1 MLNYIKDGF
10 VEIINWRGLQKAQFQ
25 IMNDCYQNNYNKFDW
40 ILFYDIDEF
49 IYLKYFKS
57 IKVFLSQYKFD
68 KCGKVELN
76 WIHFIDNDNSLSISS
91 IFYKNKTLAER
102 FPKKE
107 KNILKKDFHPQ
118 IKSIIRGHYPN
129 IKIGC
134 LHKLAS
140 GLTSCDGFGRKSN
153 TIGIKTLSPDFK
165 RNYIKHYFGKS
176 LEEFVE
182 KIKRGSAAIGKTN
195 ISLIAKINRYFEI
208 YDINKIK
215 INYIEKETGLNLS
228 LYKKN

>member
-1 MLNYIKDGF
+1 MIL
-10 VEIINWRGLQKAQFQ
+10 
-25 IMNDCYQNNYNKFDW
+25 MNLF
-40 ILFYDIDEF
+40 ILKT
-49 IYLKYFKS
+49 LK
-57 IKVFLSQYKFD
+57 
-68 KCGKVELN
+68 ELN
-76 WIHFIDNDNSLSISS
+76 WIHFTDNENSL
-91 IFYKNKTLAER
+91 FYKNKTLAER

-118 IKSIIRGHYPN
+118 IKSIIRGHNPN

-165 RNYIKHYFGKS
+165 INYIKHYFGKS

-195 ISLIAKINRYFEI
+195 ISQIAKINRYFEI
-208 YDINKIK
+208 YNINKIK

>member
-1 MLNYIKDGF
+1 M
-10 VEIINWRGLQKAQFQ
+10 
-25 IMNDCYQNNYNKFDW
+25 
-40 ILFYDIDEF
+40 
-49 IYLKYFKS
+49 
-57 IKVFLSQYKFD
+57 
-68 KCGKVELN
+68 
-76 WIHFIDNDNSLSISS
+76 
-91 IFYKNKTLAER
+91 
-102 FPKKE
+102 
-107 KNILKKDFHPQ
+107 
-118 IKSIIRGHYPN
+118 
-129 IKIGC
+129 
-134 LHKLAS
+134 
-140 GLTSCDGFGRKSN
+140 
-153 TIGIKTLSPDFK
+153 SPDFK